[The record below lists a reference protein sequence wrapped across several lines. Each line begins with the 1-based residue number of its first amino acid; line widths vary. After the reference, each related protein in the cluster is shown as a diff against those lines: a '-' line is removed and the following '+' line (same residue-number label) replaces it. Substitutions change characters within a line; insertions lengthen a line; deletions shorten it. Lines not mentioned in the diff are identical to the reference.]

1 MKKTVLIV
9 VLFITVYYGN
19 SQITETTDG
28 KVGIGITTPKGK
40 LHVNGSIY
48 GGMGEG
54 FKLFGD
60 VNYFGQYLDGIIF
73 QMEDANGTGGN
84 TDGGFV
90 FRGYT
95 PKDEKFKE
103 WMTIKTGG
111 KVGIGTLT
119 PSENLSV
126 FGNAA
131 RLSVT
136 GVSGNS
142 AILMGNQNSGGVN
155 NPSVIWAANG
165 NLFFGGGNSWN
176 RGGTLSTTMTVADNS
191 NVGIGITNPAS
202 KLEVNGDISLARTHK
217 IKFLET
223 VGGDDRAYIRSSDC
237 GPGEDC
243 NSLVF
248 AVNRDDEILFIKGN
262 KTVGIG
268 TNDTKGFKLGVNGK
282 IAATE
287 VKVATYANW
296 PDFVFKKDYNL
307 PSLKDVENHIKTKG
321 HLANIPSAKQVE
333 KGGFFL
339 GQMDAKLLQKIE
351 ELTLYTIQ
359 QEKDLEEQDKRNMKQ
374 ESRMKKLEEENAVLK
389 ERLAKI
395 EKLLQQLN

>member
-131 RLSVT
+131 RFSVT

-176 RGGTLSTTMTVADNS
+176 RGGTLSTAMSVADNG
-191 NVGIGITNPAS
+191 NVGIGTGTATPSRLLEIKQKNDPNSDSALMISEPNNSQKIYLHLANNSTGEYGFFSLGADTN
-202 KLEVNGDISLARTHK
+202 LRGNGQLST
-217 IKFLET
+217 F
-223 VGGDDRAYIRSSDC
+223 
-237 GPGEDC
+237 
-243 NSLVF
+243 
-248 AVNRDDEILFIKGN
+248 KGS
-262 KTVGIG
+262 VGIG
-268 TNDTKGFKLGVNGK
+268 TKNTKGFKLGVNGK

-296 PDFVFKKDYNL
+296 ADFVFKNDYDL
-307 PSLKDVENHIKTKG
+307 PSLKEVENHIKENG
-321 HLANIPSAKQVE
+321 HLANIPSAEEVK
-333 KGGFFL
+333 KNGFFL
-339 GQMDAKLLQKIE
+339 GEMDAKLLQKIE

-359 QEKDLEEQDKRNMKQ
+359 QEKELRKASTNNDKLL
-374 ESRMKKLEEENAVLK
+374 SI
-389 ERLAKI
+389 I
-395 EKLLQQLN
+395 EKLEKRIEKLENK